1 MLNHGVARQFR
12 GVYMLNHGVARQFR
26 GVCIC

>member
-12 GVYMLNHGVARQFR
+12 GVYMLNHGVGRQFR
-26 GVCIC
+26 GVCIF

>member
-12 GVYMLNHGVARQFR
+12 GVYMLNHGVAREF
-26 GVCIC
+26 GGGCIC

>member
-12 GVYMLNHGVARQFR
+12 GVYMLNHGVAREFG

>member
-12 GVYMLNHGVARQFR
+12 GVYMLNHGVARKF
-26 GVCIC
+26 GGGCIC

>member
-1 MLNHGVARQFR
+1 MLNHGVAREF
-12 GVYMLNHGVARQFR
+12 GGGCMLNHGVARQFR